1 MCAFWQKITAVS
13 NYYSSRRSSLGYF
26 FLLEICTFF
35 SKQPSSAGTTN
46 GSSELSHFEIPY
58 IYFGIFDG
66 HAGSATAV
74 TAANELHQVEIV
86 IKLLEISQ

>member
-1 MCAFWQKITAVS
+1 MRFGRKLQQFLITIHRDVVHW
-13 NYYSSRRSSLGYF
+13 GTF

-74 TAANELHQVEIV
+74 TAANELHQVEI
-86 IKLLEISQ
+86 KLQEISQ